1 MEFLIDM
8 TRDQESIVAF
18 SNLVEL
24 NIERMVSLKGLCYGL
39 PPTRFLQN
47 LKQVSIKH
55 CEELQ
60 AILQMDK
67 LSEKVKCQTPL
78 CSNLT
83 ILERVW
89 KLEPSHHAIA
99 SLTRLKVLR
108 IVHCNKLKTIFS
120 PCLALSM
127 LHLQELNIRHCDGL
141 EQVIDFG
148 KEEEII

>member
-1 MEFLIDM
+1 
-8 TRDQESIVAF
+8 
-18 SNLVEL
+18 
-24 NIERMVSLKGLCYGL
+24 
-39 PPTRFLQN
+39 
-47 LKQVSIKH
+47 
-55 CEELQ
+55 
-60 AILQMDK
+60 MDK
-67 LSEKVKCQTPL
+67 FSEKVKCQTPL

-83 ILERVW
+83 ILELYSLPKLESVW

-108 IVHCNKLKTIFS
+108 TVHCNKLKTIFS

-127 LHLQELNIRHCDGL
+127 LHLQGLNIRHCDGL